1 MHVLVNEPKIAH
13 SHAAAFPM
21 GRSYRKR
28 SADEEAAGGGG
39 GGAAASDEQMR
50 CAAVCCLRAL
60 SRGAHFAPG

>member
-28 SADEEAAGGGG
+28 SADDDVEAAVLEPV
-39 GGAAASDEQMR
+39 ASDEQMR
-50 CAAVCCLRAL
+50 CAAACCLRTL
-60 SRGAHFAPG
+60 SRRAHFAPG